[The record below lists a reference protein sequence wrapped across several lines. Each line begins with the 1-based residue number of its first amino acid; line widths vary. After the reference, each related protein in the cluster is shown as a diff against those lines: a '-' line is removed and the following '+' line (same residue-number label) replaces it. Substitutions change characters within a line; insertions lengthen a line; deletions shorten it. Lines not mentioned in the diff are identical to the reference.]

1 MAERKVFPLLRPARI
16 DHRTWKDLEAVVPDV
31 ALEERVTGV
40 EYLIEAQRGCLGV
53 IGVIADDPIVVHP
66 RRVGERNRI
75 ELLRREFGES
85 ALRNLVAWKC
95 QPGERIENRE
105 RDIRKIAAQPVLRR
119 DICKVHFAV
128 RLPDLLNRAEA
139 EELVASNRSAQRHA
153 ILISIKARFVG
164 LEVSTCIQRLVPEV
178 LEGRPAHA
186 IASRFGHH
194 RDDRLSLTV
203 LSGER
208 VAKEA

>member
-53 IGVIADDPIVVHP
+53 VGVIADDPIVVHP

-105 RDIRKIAAQPVLRR
+105 RDIRKISAQPVLRR
-119 DICKVHFAV
+119 GIFTEYFPLSHCSLHILDTTEKTFSRDPHAP
-128 RLPDLLNRAEA
+128 RLNITA
-139 EELVASNRSAQRHA
+139 
-153 ILISIKARFVG
+153 
-164 LEVSTCIQRLVPEV
+164 C
-178 LEGRPAHA
+178 
-186 IASRFGHH
+186 
-194 RDDRLSLTV
+194 
-203 LSGER
+203 
-208 VAKEA
+208 

>member
-1 MAERKVFPLLRPARI
+1 MAERKVLPLLRPARI

-119 DICKVHFAV
+119 GSCKVHFAG
-128 RLPDLLNRAEA
+128 RLPGLLNRAQ
-139 EELVASNRSAQRHA
+139 AQ
-153 ILISIKARFVG
+153 KPFARD
-164 LEVSTCIQRLVPEV
+164 RAAP
-178 LEGRPAHA
+178 RPA
-186 IASRFGHH
+186 
-194 RDDRLSLTV
+194 LL
-203 LSGER
+203 
-208 VAKEA
+208 